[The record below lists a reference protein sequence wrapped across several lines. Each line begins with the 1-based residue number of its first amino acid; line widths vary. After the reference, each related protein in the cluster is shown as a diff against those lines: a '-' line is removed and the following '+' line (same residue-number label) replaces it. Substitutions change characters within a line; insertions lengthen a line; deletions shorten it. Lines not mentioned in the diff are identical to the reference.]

1 MDGQLQM
8 VPLAVTADAVRDSP
22 GLGPAKVTG
31 SGPGRFLFIDVS
43 AMRAKQLRAG
53 ARPRITTEALV
64 PHKLEWVA
72 MEEVRR
78 GLVSYELPSQMR
90 ESAASLQS
98 TLQREWGETSSIP

>member
-1 MDGQLQM
+1 MDGQLQI
-8 VPLAVTADAVRDSP
+8 VPLAVAADDVREP
-22 GLGPAKVTG
+22 LGLGPAKVTG
-31 SGPGRFLFIDVS
+31 ADPGRFLFIDVA

-78 GLVSYELPSQMR
+78 GLVSYELPS
-90 ESAASLQS
+90 
-98 TLQREWGETSSIP
+98 